1 MLNILIVGTEATSY
15 VFRHDTNEYFDDRD
29 MNIQF
34 LSEQQISKIDFEK
47 ISKNSYDII
56 VFDMIMDVI
65 NEDENELPT
74 IINKL
79 VHQFEQFFQ
88 NQR

>member
-1 MLNILIVGTEATSY
+1 MELKMLNILIVGTEATSY

-47 ISKNSYDII
+47 IS
-56 VFDMIMDVI
+56 
-65 NEDENELPT
+65 
-74 IINKL
+74 
-79 VHQFEQFFQ
+79 
-88 NQR
+88 